1 VKGYAYV
8 AACCVTKHGVIG
20 LTRTLALE
28 TAKNGDV
35 VVDTIC
41 PRYTETALKLK
52 VQLKILPRKQ
62 AASKMTLVTNC

>member
-20 LTRTLALE
+20 LTRTLTLE

-41 PRYTETALKLK
+41 PGYTETALTEGAIENIAQK
-52 VQLKILPRKQ
+52 
-62 AASKMTLVTNC
+62 TG